1 MKTKLA
7 SSLISAVVLA
17 LCASAPAVFAQG
29 SSVTAGLGLN
39 GTDYVSPTYLY
50 SNGETL
56 DYHGVG
62 FRLNKTLRTDLDLIA
77 TAGFTRSQ
85 SLGGTRAKSRDLDV
99 GLRLHT
105 AVEWGRPFCEVTI
118 GYNWWDFGGFDDNSF
133 TYAIN
138 AGAEFL
144 LSDRLSIA
152 PLVGYADATE
162 YGGNGEFY
170 GVLRTNFWLNDRWSV
185 RLNFSYGD
193 DTFGVGAG
201 VAWAF

>member
-1 MKTKLA
+1 MNSTIRFVTA
-7 SSLISAVVLA
+7 TALA
-17 LCASAPAVFAQG
+17 LVASTLSLFAG
-29 SSVTAGLGLN
+29 GYNPTTGRGLN

-56 DYHGVG
+56 DYHGFG
-62 FRLNKTLRTDLDLIA
+62 FRLNKTLRADLDLIA

-85 SLGGTRAKSRDLDV
+85 RLGGTRADSRDLDV

-105 AVEWGRPFCEVTI
+105 TVDWGRPFCEVTI

-138 AGAEFL
+138 AGAEFQL
-144 LSDRLSIA
+144 TDKLSIA

-162 YGGNGEFY
+162 YGDSGEFY
-170 GVLRTNFWLNDRWSV
+170 GVLRTNLWLNDRWSV
-185 RLNFSYGD
+185 RVNVSYGD